1 MKRKENAVE
10 LLKKRPLAAALFGFF
25 AGSFLLS
32 NLPFIWRAILCG
44 LTLAA
49 GIVLLLQKKKRPLPI
64 AVAFLLALAALL
76 AAFTSD
82 LPDYEIGKR
91 KGETVRCSFRALEQT
106 DEEKNVWLVGSVKD
120 EDGALF
126 CRLSVDLPDDLA
138 VEPGDKLAAEG
149 TIASLSV
156 YARNGLYGRGCRG
169 RLTVTGEVETVGHTL
184 SLRAPFVSLAKTVRN
199 TVASRVEGENGGLLV
214 AVLLGETEEL
224 PTGTGLLFR
233 RAGISHALAV
243 SGMHLVFLCAALSF
257 LLRRLGLPRPGV
269 SVATI
274 LFAFFYAAL
283 VGFTPSVLRASLML
297 FFYEGSW
304 FAKRQPDS
312 LSSLALSGA
321 VMLLFAPYLIASV
334 SFLLSYLATLGIL
347 LSAQFIREKKPKKRP
362 LPLSFA
368 RKIGSYALMTLFA
381 VLFTL
386 PVTCALFGEL
396 TLLSI
401 PANLLLSIPVQLLLY
416 LAVAVL
422 ILPFPFVGQFA
433 DGCCTVFL
441 SLLRRIAAFP
451 LAPLSFSSKLLTL
464 AGTLPILALLA
475 VAFLGLTKRKRIV
488 ICSVAGTL
496 TVASFLFFALPVKT
510 EGHAVL
516 LSDGNDNDLIVLR
529 AERKAACVDLGSPD
543 GILPL
548 LEKELKSDRIA
559 ELDRYVVVSYDE
571 GTADRFKEALSAVYV
586 RSVVLCEPNESERAE
601 YDALV
606 ALLDKVSVKHTPLSE
621 SGSVLGYGLNC
632 VKYDPHADVPTVP
645 LTLTLSAG
653 DDLLF
658 YIGETVPI
666 PYEGY
671 DLPDGLTALFLGC
684 HGETRYLSFRQELPK
699 TVKVV
704 FTGSEFYTTCAFSGG
719 SRELRLICKKRFL
732 PDGFTPE

>member
-1 MKRKENAVE
+1 ME

-32 NLPFIWRAILCG
+32 NVPFVVKTILCG
-44 LTLAA
+44 LFLAL
-49 GIVLLLQKKKRPLPI
+49 GIFFLLKKKKRPLLI
-64 AVAFLLALAALL
+64 ATAFLLALAAVLV
-76 AAFTSD
+76 AVSSD
-82 LPDYEIGKR
+82 LPDYKISQR
-91 KGETVRCSFRALEQT
+91 KGETVSYTFRALEQT

-149 TIASLSV
+149 TVASLSA
-156 YARNGLYGRGCRG
+156 YARNGLFGRGCRG
-169 RLTVTGEVETVGHTL
+169 RLHLTGEVEKVGHTV
-184 SLRAPFVSLAKTVRN
+184 SLRAPFASLAKTVRN

-269 SVATI
+269 SVSVI

-312 LSSLALSGA
+312 LTSLALSGA

-347 LSAQFIREKKPKKRP
+347 LSAQFIRERKPKKRP
-362 LPLSFA
+362 LALSFA

-386 PVTCALFGEL
+386 PVTCALFGEV

-422 ILPFPFVGQFA
+422 ILPFPFVGSFA
-433 DGCCTVFL
+433 EGCCTVFL
-441 SLLRRIAAFP
+441 SLLQRIAAFP
-451 LAPLSFSSKLLTL
+451 LAPLSFSSKLLTV
-464 AGTLPILALLA
+464 AGVLPILSLLA
-475 VAFLGLTKRKRIV
+475 VAFLGLSKRKRV
-488 ICSVAGTL
+488 VLCSVAGTL
-496 TVASFLFFALPVKT
+496 TVAAFLLFALPVKT
-510 EGHAVL
+510 DGRAVL
-516 LSDGNDNDLIVLR
+516 LSDGSDNDLIVLR
-529 AERKAACVDLGSPD
+529 AGGKAACVDLGSPD

-559 ELDRYVVVSYDE
+559 ELDRYVVASYDE
-571 GTADRFKEALSAVYV
+571 GITDSFKEVLSAVYL
-586 RSVVLCEPNESERAE
+586 RSVVLCEPSETERAE

-606 ALLDKVSVKHTPLSE
+606 ALLDRVSVKHTPLAE
-621 SGSVLGYGLNC
+621 SGSVLGYELGF
-632 VKYDPHADVPTVP
+632 VKYDPPADLTTVP
-645 LTLTLSAG
+645 LTLTLSADG
-653 DDLLF
+653 DLLF
-658 YIGETVPI
+658 YIGEAVPI

-671 DLPDGLTALFLGC
+671 DLPDGVTALFLGC

-699 TVKVV
+699 TVKAVC
-704 FTGSEFYTTCAFSGG
+704 TGSEFYTTCAFSGG
-719 SRELRLICKKRFL
+719 SRNLRLICKKRFV
-732 PDGFTPE
+732 PDGFVPE

>member
-1 MKRKENAVE
+1 ME

-32 NLPFIWRAILCG
+32 NLPFVWRAILCG
-44 LTLAA
+44 LALAA
-49 GIVLLLQKKKRPLPI
+49 GIVLMLQKKKRPLPI

-76 AAFTSD
+76 VAFASD

-106 DEEKNVWLVGSVKD
+106 DEEKNVWLVGSVSD

-126 CRLSVDLPDDLA
+126 CRLTVDLPDERSVKA
-138 VEPGDKLAAEG
+138 GDKLEAEG
-149 TIASLSV
+149 TITALSA

-184 SLRAPFVSLAKTVRN
+184 SLRAPFVSLAKTVRK

-243 SGMHLVFLCAALSF
+243 SGMHLVFLAAALSF

-269 SVATI
+269 SVSVI

-304 FAKRQPDS
+304 FVKRQPDS
-312 LSSLALSGA
+312 LTSLALSGA
-321 VMLLFAPYLIASV
+321 VMLLFASYLISSV
-334 SFLLSYLATLGIL
+334 SFQLSYLATLGIL

-362 LPLSFA
+362 LPLSAA

-386 PVTCALFGEL
+386 PVTCSLFGEVA
-396 TLLSI
+396 LLSI

-422 ILPFPFVGQFA
+422 ILPFPFVGDLA
-433 DGCCTVFL
+433 GRCCTLFL
-441 SLLRRIAAFP
+441 ALLRKIAAFP
-451 LAPLSFSSKLLTL
+451 LAPLTFSSKLLTV
-464 AGTLPILALLA
+464 AGVLPILSLLA
-475 VAFLGLTKRKRIV
+475 VAFFKLTKRKRV
-488 ICSVAGTL
+488 VVCSVAGSLTL
-496 TVASFLFFALPVKT
+496 AAFLIFALPVKND
-510 EGHAVL
+510 GHAVL
-516 LSDGNDNDLIVLR
+516 LSDGSDNDLIVLR
-529 AERKAACVDLGSPD
+529 SGRKAACVDLGFPD

-559 ELDRYVVVSYDE
+559 ELERYVVASYDE
-571 GTADRFKEALSAVYV
+571 GAADRFREVLSAVYV
-586 RSVVLCEPNESERAE
+586 RSVVLAEPTETERSE

-606 ALLDKVSVKHTPLSE
+606 ALLDGVSVNRTDLAE
-621 SGSVLGYGLNC
+621 NGSVLGYALGF
-632 VKYDPHADVPTVP
+632 VKSDPPSDAATVP
-645 LTLTLSAG
+645 LTLTVTAG

-658 YIGETVPI
+658 YVGESVPI

-671 DLPDGLTALFLGC
+671 ELPDGVTALFLGC
-684 HGETRYLSFRQELPK
+684 HGETRYFSFRQELPAS
-699 TVKVV
+699 VKVV
-704 FTGSEFYTTCAFSGG
+704 FTGSEFYVTCAFSGG
-719 SRELRLICKKRFL
+719 SSDIRLVCKKRFV
-732 PDGFTPE
+732 PDGFVPE